1 MKSDLSPGTS
11 SISHSGLVLCKMGP
25 SGNHCPPGD
34 KKNWMLDCK
43 VVCKKKANNIKW
55 FQLHNRL
62 MISVGLS
69 PQSRVA
75 YEKSAITGQYHCT
88 MQVFFSITSSAS
100 FVSGGSVPLQQPQI
114 QRQSRCENGLRAP
127 DLRCIVY

>member
-11 SISHSGLVLCKMGP
+11 SISHSGLVCAKWDPVETTALQEI
-25 SGNHCPPGD
+25 
-34 KKNWMLDCK
+34 KKWMSDCK